1 MAAIVINY
9 TDQQFDDIV
18 CQANNLYV
26 LLTDKFVTKTL
37 YYLGDCS
44 DSLMSEIFLYRWVLN
59 DWNNST
65 PEDNKITIEQLNDI
79 ANRIKEL
86 YSCNC

>member
-1 MAAIVINY
+1 MGAIVINY
-9 TDQQFDDIV
+9 TDEQFDDIV
-18 CQANNLYV
+18 CQTNDLYV
-26 LLTDKFVTKTL
+26 LLTDKFVKNTL
-37 YYLGDCS
+37 YYLGDCN

-65 PEDNKITIEQLNDI
+65 PDDNKITIEQLNDI
-79 ANRIKEL
+79 ANRVKDL